1 MSDSPAP
8 RPVIVRS
15 TPIELSQLL
24 KFAGLVESGGD
35 AKNAVTEGLVLVNGV
50 TEIQRGRKLEA
61 GDQVTFRGETIVVAL
76 A

>member
-1 MSDSPAP
+1 MSDLPDP
-8 RPVIVRS
+8 RPVVIRS
-15 TPIELSQLL
+15 APIELAQLL

-50 TEIQRGRKLEA
+50 TEIQRGRKLQV